1 MSLRGALIMAVAQT
15 LLFPDPKPL
24 VERLGR
30 KFFRKL
36 PRRSG
41 VYKMRDAQDRIVY
54 VGKAKDLRQRLGS
67 YRIANP
73 EKMPRR
79 HLRMLREVVRIEL
92 ELCPNESSA
101 LRREATLIRK
111 LKPRFNRA
119 GVWQGQPRFLAWR
132 FDPPAIEFAVQEIP
146 LPGWGRVGPLGAWAP
161 RLRCA
166 LVRLFWLSFHPVNP
180 PGPTPGFAGLPQ
192 GWANGELADVV
203 RLNCGHRVEEV
214 RAAMQ
219 NMFWA
224 RPGEFALWLR
234 TIMPNGLTGFD
245 RVAMFS
251 DWETLQEFAGQQAK
265 RSDPFRTSGQIPL
278 L

>member
-1 MSLRGALIMAVAQT
+1 VSQT

-36 PRRSG
+36 PRRAG

-73 EKMPRR
+73 DKLARR
-79 HLRMLREVVRIEL
+79 HLRMLREVARIEV
-92 ELCPNESSA
+92 ELCPGEASA
-101 LRREATLIRK
+101 LKHEARLIRE

-119 GVWQGQPRFLAWR
+119 GVWQGKPRFLAWR
-132 FDPPAIEFAVQEIP
+132 FDPPAIELAVQETP
-146 LPGWGRVGPLGAWAP
+146 LPGWERIGPLGGWAP

-166 LVRLFWLSFHPVNP
+166 LVRLFWLSFHPANRSP
-180 PGPTPGFAGLPQ
+180 EGPAPGYAGLPR
-192 GWANGELADVV
+192 GWAQGELAEVV
-203 RLNCGHRVEEV
+203 RQDCGGRLEEV
-214 RAAMQ
+214 RVAMQ
-219 NMFWA
+219 EIFWTK
-224 RPGEFALWLR
+224 PEVFALWLR
-234 TIMPNGLTGFD
+234 TVMPDRLTGFD
-245 RVAMFS
+245 RVAMLT
-251 DWETLQEFAGQQAK
+251 DWETLQEYSGWQNK
-265 RSDPFRTSGQIPL
+265 RSDPMRLSGQIPL